1 MKPIDKQLSE
11 YLAGKRKKFDLKID
25 FKKLPGTPF
34 QKRVWKELIKI
45 PYGTV
50 ISYKELAR
58 RVGKPKAYRA
68 VGNANGKNPIPV
80 IIPCHRVI
88 AADGSLGGY
97 SSGLHIKKKLLKLEG
112 MTGIR
117 EIPANCRGDDIRLRV

>member
-11 YLAGKRKKFDLKID
+11 YLAGRRKKFDIEID
-25 FKKLPGTPF
+25 FNRLPGTPF
-34 QKRVWKELIKI
+34 QKRVWKELTKI

-58 RVGKPKAYRA
+58 RVGRPRAFRA
-68 VGNANGKNPIPV
+68 VGNANGKNPLPV

-88 AADGSLGGY
+88 KADGSLGGY
-97 SSGLHIKKKLLKLEG
+97 SSGLHIKKKLLKLETCHPDG
-112 MTGIR
+112 F
-117 EIPANCRGDDIRLRV
+117 RLGSK